1 MFTKMKNAK
10 LTDKERKKIDGVYND
25 MKTRCYYCRSLLI
38 NGTCQDKMCITNS
51 KLEVT
56 SDSQKTT

>member
-10 LTDKERKKIDGVYND
+10 LTDKERKIIDNMYND
-25 MKTRCYYCRSLLI
+25 MKVRCYYCRSLLI
-38 NGTCQDKMCITNS
+38 NGKCQDKMCITNA

-56 SDSQKTT
+56 SDS